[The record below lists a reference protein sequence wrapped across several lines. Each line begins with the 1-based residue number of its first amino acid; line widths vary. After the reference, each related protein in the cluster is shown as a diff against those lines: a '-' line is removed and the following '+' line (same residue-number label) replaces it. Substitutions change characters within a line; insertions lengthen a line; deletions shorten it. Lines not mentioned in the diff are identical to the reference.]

1 MDVFE
6 QGHWPAGQPNRTG
19 AGRRLVVNTA
29 LFLAVGVFA
38 GGDARGQERTPPP
51 IPESAPAL
59 LSVVVQAALDR
70 NRDVLDAEY
79 QLAVAE
85 EQVSEAWS
93 EVYPNVNLTSSFTRN
108 VAPQVSFLPAQ
119 IFDPTAAEGDFIPVQ
134 FGADNIWNLTV
145 NAEQTLFD
153 PRIFVGVGAAARF
166 EGLQREALRG
176 RTQQTVTRVRLAFY
190 DVLLG
195 QEEVRL
201 TENSLRRV
209 RESLR
214 ETRAME
220 EAGLSSYYDVLRLE
234 VEVANL
240 EPDLRRARN
249 RQDAARRTLAVEM
262 ALDPDT
268 ELDIAGELVR
278 IDLEQFDANSEAN
291 RDILAFMGVAVPEHV
306 SMPEQVSMTELLP
319 QGTGNRSDIR
329 QLDITERL
337 RRTELR
343 IEQVDYLPKVF
354 AFGSYGLAAQQN
366 GPPDF
371 FGTDAQRGSSKQVG
385 LRVTFPIFSGFSR
398 DARIDQKHAALRQA
412 ETQRRFAADQAE
424 AQLRNLLDEVL
435 EARARTAGQKL
446 AVAQARRGYEIA
458 TAQYREGFSSQLEL
472 TDAEVALRQSEF
484 NYAQAVY
491 DYLATRA
498 RLDEAAGRV
507 PLVDVD
513 PARGREGTAGDEQ

>member
-1 MDVFE
+1 MDGFDR
-6 QGHWPAGQPNRTG
+6 HHRPAGRRNRDRP
-19 AGRRLVVNTA
+19 ARRARRLVVGAIVVPA
-29 LFLAVGVFA
+29 LAAFSGGVGPA
-38 GGDARGQERTPPP
+38 GGQEPRSNPDGPPV
-51 IPESAPAL
+51 L
-59 LSVVVQAALDR
+59 LSEVVRAALER

-79 QLAVAE
+79 QLAVAG

-93 EVYPNVNLTSSFTRN
+93 EVYPNVNLSTSFTRN

-119 IFDPTAAEGDFIPVQ
+119 IFDPGATEGEFIPVQ
-134 FGADNIWNLTV
+134 FGADNIWNLSV

-153 PRIFVGVGAAARF
+153 PRLFVGVGAAARF
-166 EGLQREALRG
+166 EGLQREAVRG
-176 RTQQTVTRVRLAFY
+176 RTQQVVTRVRLAFY

-214 ETRAME
+214 ETTAMRK
-220 EAGLSSYYDVLRLE
+220 AGMTSDYEVLRLE
-234 VEVANL
+234 VELANL
-240 EPDLRRARN
+240 EPNLRRARN
-249 RQDAARRTLAVEM
+249 RRDAARRTLAVEM

-268 ELDIAGELVR
+268 ALNIGGELAR
-278 IDLEQFDANSEAN
+278 IDLEHFDANSEAN
-291 RDILAFMGVAVPEHV
+291 RDILAFMGVPASDAVSLRKSVAEDAG
-306 SMPEQVSMTELLP
+306 E
-319 QGTGNRSDIR
+319 RSDIR
-329 QLDITERL
+329 QLAITEDL

-354 AFGSYGLAAQQN
+354 AFGTYGLAAQQN

-371 FGTDAQRGSSKQVG
+371 FGTNAQRGSSKQVG

-412 ETQRRFAADQAE
+412 ETQTRFATDQAV
-424 AQLRNLLDEVL
+424 AQLRNLMDDVA
-435 EARARTAGQKL
+435 EARERAVGQEL
-446 AVAQARRGYEIA
+446 AVAQAERGYEIA
-458 TAQYREGFSSQLEL
+458 SAQYREGLGSQLEL

-513 PARGREGTAGDEQ
+513 LERMTGGRGG

>member
-1 MDVFE
+1 MDGFNT
-6 QGHWPAGQPNRTG
+6 HHRPAGRSNRNGRIRLARRVAGAAGAVLALAALSGGTARADGQEPHSNPNG
-19 AGRRLVVNTA
+19 PPVLLSEVVRTA
-29 LFLAVGVFA
+29 L
-38 GGDARGQERTPPP
+38 E
-51 IPESAPAL
+51 
-59 LSVVVQAALDR
+59 R

-79 QLAVAE
+79 QLAVAG

-93 EVYPNVNLTSSFTRN
+93 EVYPNVDLSTSFTRN

-119 IFDPTAAEGDFIPVQ
+119 IFDPSAPAGDFIPVQ
-134 FGADNIWNLTV
+134 FGADNIWNLSV

-166 EGLQREALRG
+166 EGLQREAVRG
-176 RTQQTVTRVRLAFY
+176 RTQQVVTRVRLAFY

-214 ETRAME
+214 ETTAMR
-220 EAGLSSYYDVLRLE
+220 EAGMTSDYEVLRLE
-234 VEVANL
+234 VELANL
-240 EPDLRRARN
+240 EPNLRRARN
-249 RQDAARRTLAVEM
+249 RRDAARRTLAVEM
-262 ALDPDT
+262 ALDPEA
-268 ELDIAGELVR
+268 ELNLAGELAR
-278 IDLEQFDANSEAN
+278 IDLEHFDANSEAN
-291 RDILAFMGVAVPEHV
+291 RDILAFVGVPGSDVESLRTSVAADA
-306 SMPEQVSMTELLP
+306 
-319 QGTGNRSDIR
+319 GDRSDIR
-329 QLDITERL
+329 QLAITEGL

-354 AFGSYGLAAQQN
+354 AFGTYGLAAQQN

-371 FGTDAQRGSSKQVG
+371 FGTNAQRGSSKQVG
-385 LRVTFPIFSGFSR
+385 LRVTFPIFSGFGR
-398 DARIDQKHAALRQA
+398 DARIDQRQAALRQA
-412 ETQRRFAADQAE
+412 ETQTRFATDRAVAE
-424 AQLRNLLDEVL
+424 LRNLMADVV
-435 EARARTAGQKL
+435 EARERAVGQEL
-446 AVAQARRGYEIA
+446 AVTQAQRGYEIA
-458 TAQYREGFSSQLEL
+458 SAQYREGLGSQLEL

-513 PARGREGTAGDEQ
+513 PGTGDGGAGG

>member
-1 MDVFE
+1 MDLFE
-6 QGHWPAGQPNRTG
+6 QGHRPAGQPIRAG
-19 AGRRLVVNTA
+19 ASRRLVVNTA
-29 LFLAVGVFA
+29 FFLAFGGFA
-38 GGDARGQERTPPP
+38 WGEAQGQERTPPP
-51 IPESAPAL
+51 IPENAPAL
-59 LSVVVQAALDR
+59 LSDIVQAALDR

-79 QLAVAE
+79 QLAVAA

-93 EVYPNVNLTSSFTRN
+93 EVYPNVDLSTSFTRN

-119 IFDPTAAEGDFIPVQ
+119 IFDPTAAEGDFIPIQ
-134 FGADNIWNLTV
+134 FGADNIWNLAV
-145 NAEQTLFD
+145 NAEQTIFD

-176 RTQQTVTRVRLAFY
+176 RTQQAVTRVRLAFY

-249 RQDAARRTLAVEM
+249 RQAAARRTLAVEM

-268 ELDIAGELVR
+268 ELDVAGELVG

-291 RDILAFMGVAVPEHV
+291 RDILAFMGVPVFQDRPSV
-306 SMPEQVSMTELLP
+306 SELLP
-319 QGTGNRSDIR
+319 EGTGHRSDIR
-329 QLDITERL
+329 QLEITEGL
-337 RRTELR
+337 RRAELR
-343 IEQVDYLPKVF
+343 IEQVDYLPRVF

-371 FGTDAQRGSSKQVG
+371 FGTNAQRGSSKQVG

-398 DARIDQKHAALRQA
+398 DARIDQRHAALRQA
-412 ETQRRFAADQAE
+412 EVQRRFAADQAE

-458 TAQYREGFSSQLEL
+458 TAQYREGFSGQLEL

-507 PLVDVD
+507 PLVDMD
-513 PARGREGTAGDEQ
+513 PARGRGGESG

>member
-6 QGHWPAGQPNRTG
+6 QGHRPASQPNRRG
-19 AGRRLVVNTA
+19 ASRRLVVHTA
-29 LFLAVGVFA
+29 FFLAFGVFA

-59 LSVVVQAALDR
+59 LSDIVQAALDR

-79 QLAVAE
+79 QLAVAA

-93 EVYPNVNLTSSFTRN
+93 EVYPNVNLSTSFTRN

-134 FGADNIWNLTV
+134 FGADNIWNLAV

-249 RQDAARRTLAVEM
+249 RHDAARRTLAVEM

-268 ELDIAGELVR
+268 QLDVAGELVG
-278 IDLEQFDANSEAN
+278 IDLERFEANSEAN
-291 RDILAFMGVAVPEHV
+291 RDILTFMGVSVHDRP
-306 SMPEQVSMTELLP
+306 SMSELLP
-319 QGTGNRSDIR
+319 EGTGNRSDIR
-329 QLDITERL
+329 QLEITEGL
-337 RRTELR
+337 RRAELR

-371 FGTDAQRGSSKQVG
+371 FGTNAQRGSSKQVG

-398 DARIDQKHAALRQA
+398 DARIDQRHAALRQA
-412 ETQRRFAADQAE
+412 EVQRRFASDQAE
-424 AQLRNLLDEVL
+424 AQLRNLLDEVV

-446 AVAQARRGYEIA
+446 AVVQARRGYEIA

-507 PLVDVD
+507 PLVDID
-513 PARGREGTAGDEQ
+513 PAPGRGGESG

>member
-6 QGHWPAGQPNRTG
+6 QGHRPACQPNRTG
-19 AGRRLVVNTA
+19 ASRRPVAITA
-29 LFLAVGVFA
+29 LFLAFGVLA

-51 IPESAPAL
+51 MPESAPAL
-59 LSVVVQAALDR
+59 LSDIVQAALDR

-79 QLAVAE
+79 QLAVAA

-93 EVYPNVNLTSSFTRN
+93 EVYPSVDLSTSFTRN

-119 IFDPTAAEGDFIPVQ
+119 IFDPGAAEGDFIPVQ
-134 FGADNIWNLTV
+134 FGADNIWNLAV
-145 NAEQTLFD
+145 NAEQTIFD

-268 ELDIAGELVR
+268 ELDIAGELVG

-291 RDILAFMGVAVPEHV
+291 RDILAFMGVPVRDRP
-306 SMPEQVSMTELLP
+306 SMSELLP
-319 QGTGNRSDIR
+319 EGAGNRSDIR
-329 QLDITERL
+329 QLEITEGL
-337 RRTELR
+337 RRAELR

-371 FGTDAQRGSSKQVG
+371 FGTNAQRGSSKQVG

-398 DARIDQKHAALRQA
+398 DARIDQRHAALRQA
-412 ETQRRFAADQAE
+412 EVQRRFAADQAE
-424 AQLRNLLDEVL
+424 AQLRNLLDEVF

-446 AVAQARRGYEIA
+446 AVAQAQRGYEIA
-458 TAQYREGFSSQLEL
+458 AAQYREGFSGQLEL

-507 PLVDVD
+507 PLVDIE
-513 PARGREGTAGDEQ
+513 PARGRGGESG